1 MAFDTTAWFEN
12 PAPHIEE
19 ALGEGGRYL
28 ELGLPHVVSPE
39 QIAYATDVAQA
50 LTRSVGNG
58 GLVAMPEAETGTG
71 KTRGYLI
78 PALLHA
84 TATGGRV
91 LIATYRIDLRSAI
104 VEREGPGAA
113 AVVEAMT
120 GRRPSI
126 APLMARSHF
135 ASPSRSEG
143 LADRIAQEKPLAAAA
158 LRAIA
163 AWTRTCA
170 ELIHTSPKAA
180 VAALAGT
187 IDLWRREHPEM
198 ADQLPLEDLDQWRLD
213 AVCSHDEH
221 LAYEAFRSQAQ
232 DADCLVMTQAALVV
246 GLKARSTFGDNRR
259 IVGVVV
265 DEADRLEDAA
275 RSVLERRSSLADL
288 DRCRQ
293 SIFDVVNR
301 DDIGISPGVRTRIL
315 DLAMDLPGLIA
326 PVHAFCGET
335 RSLRDREIGG
345 SADQLV
351 VKGDEPWLTHV
362 AGAATA
368 LAKTAAAMRSTRI
381 PALASV
387 ADDVTARASIHSEFV
402 ACAKDS
408 DKRLGRTFLVFSPK
422 RGFPSVLVAA
432 KYGSRI
438 VQRLWNPASYDET
451 MSALTPATIFTSAT
465 LSQPGLRGAERLSDM
480 SRMVGLDWTP
490 ERLQVDL
497 SGQHAPKKY
506 GRVERFVLAHPSAPM
521 PPRRSGEDEDAAFEA
536 DAAAYGAHRAACIV
550 EAADRPPVSGR
561 KRILVLTTSWF
572 DNDLIAGALPER
584 LANQLIV
591 RQRGQSL
598 AEVLELFRASED
610 AILVTPGAGEG
621 FDAPGLIGRVL
632 IPRLPFS
639 PPEDAFGLPL
649 VWQTENGTKA
659 SSDVVRMM
667 RRLKQMIGRAIRVS
681 DDVAEIWILDPR
693 FGLPSLVQ
701 RRELLTP
708 ARQAKPVYH
717 HCVPARFRGVLD
729 EAEVFSPA
737 EPAKARRRAAGGR
750 R

>member
-1 MAFDTTAWFEN
+1 MAFDPTAWFED
-12 PAPHIEE
+12 PAPFLAE
-19 ALGEGGRYL
+19 ALGESGIYL
-28 ELGLPHVVSPE
+28 GLGLPHVVSPE
-39 QIAYATDVAQA
+39 QIAYATDVARA
-50 LTRSVGNG
+50 LTRSVGNA

-126 APLMARSHF
+126 APLMARTHF
-135 ASPSRSEG
+135 ASPSRAEG
-143 LADRIAQEKPLAAAA
+143 FADRIGQEKPAAAAA
-158 LRAIA
+158 LRSIA
-163 AWTRTCA
+163 AWTRSCA
-170 ELIHTSPKAA
+170 NSIRTSPKVA
-180 VAALAGT
+180 VARLAGT
-187 IDLWRREHPEM
+187 IDLWRREHPEL
-198 ADQLPLEDLDQWRLD
+198 AEQLPLSDLDQWRLD
-213 AVCSHDEH
+213 AVCSQEEH
-221 LAYEAFRSQAQ
+221 LAYETYRSQAQ

-246 GLKARSTFGDNRR
+246 GLKARSTFGDDRR

-275 RSVLERRSSLADL
+275 RSVLERRGSLADL

-293 SIFDVVNR
+293 SIFDAVNR
-301 DDIGISPGVRTRIL
+301 DDIGISRGTRARIL
-315 DLAMDLPGLIA
+315 ELAMDLPGLIA
-326 PVHAFCGET
+326 PVHGFCGET
-335 RSLRDREIGG
+335 RDARDRDIARP
-345 SADQLV
+345 ADQV
-351 VKGDEPWLTHV
+351 AVRGDEPWLGHV
-362 AGAATA
+362 QAAAAA
-368 LAKTAAAMRSTRI
+368 LARTAAAMRSSRI

-387 ADDVTARASIHSEFV
+387 ADDVAARASIHSEFV
-402 ACAKDS
+402 ACAKDP
-408 DKRLGRTFLVFSPK
+408 DKKLGRTFLVFSPV

-438 VQRLWNPASYDET
+438 VQRLWNPAFRDET
-451 MSALTPATIFTSAT
+451 MPALTPATIFTSAT
-465 LSQPGLRGAERLSDM
+465 LSQPGLRGPERLSDM
-480 SRMVGLDWTP
+480 ARMVGLDWTP

-497 SGQHAPKKY
+497 SGQHAPRKY
-506 GRVERFVLAHPSAPM
+506 GTVERFVLAHPAAPM
-521 PPRRSGEDEDAAFEA
+521 PPRRSGEDEDADFEA
-536 DAAAYGAHRAACIV
+536 DAAAYGVHRAACVV
-550 EAADRPPVSGR
+550 EAADRPPVRGR
-561 KRILVLTTSWF
+561 RRVLVLTTSWF

-584 LANQLIV
+584 LANRLIV

-598 AEVLELFRASED
+598 SEVLELFRASDD

-621 FDAPGLIGRVL
+621 FDAPGLVGRVL

-693 FGLPSLVQ
+693 FGLPSPVQ
-701 RRELLTP
+701 RREFLAP
-708 ARQAKPVYH
+708 ARYAKPVYH
-717 HCVPARFRGVLD
+717 HCVPARFRSKLD
-729 EAEVFSPA
+729 EAEIFSPA
-737 EPAKARRRAAGGR
+737 EPAKVRRRAAGGR